1 MKKTILILIILILLT
16 NISFSQDMKLPPPV
30 DNEFLKACV
39 GDWISET
46 YEFYGMKW
54 NDEISVKWI
63 LNNQFLEIRGISKT
77 IDGSFSFNVI
87 SIMTADK
94 DGNFR
99 SWGFDDWGITSAGSS
114 TGKIEGMELKLEGKS
129 DWGSSK
135 GTMILEGDKMFQDFI
150 FDTKDETGKN
160 VSQSI
165 KLVYNKK

>member
-1 MKKTILILIILILLT
+1 MKKILLVLFILLT
-16 NISFSQDMKLPPPV
+16 ALNISYSQDMNLPPPV

-39 GDWISET
+39 GDWVSEP

-54 NDEISVKWI
+54 QDEISIKWI
-63 LNNQFLEIRGISKT
+63 LNNQFLEMRGISKT
-77 IDGSFSFNVI
+77 IDGSFSFNVM
-87 SIMTADK
+87 SIITTDK
-94 DGNFR
+94 DGNFK

-114 TGKIEGMELKLEGKS
+114 TGKIEGMKLDLEGKS

-135 GTMILEGDKMFQDFI
+135 GTMTLEGNKMFQDFI
-150 FDTKDETGKN
+150 FDTKDETGKT